1 MNHKRLESAA
11 SGKRRRPQN
20 AVERIDAFL
29 LRHRGGISADRI
41 DLIRRRLF
49 GQVPEVEPVDPSS
62 NAERIRA
69 MRQAYFADVDA
80 WQRSGKIQ
88 LPR

>member
-1 MNHKRLESAA
+1 MNRKRT
-11 SGKRRRPQN
+11 RPKT

-49 GQVPEVEPVDPSS
+49 GQVPEDEAGAS
-62 NAERIRA
+62 NAGRIRA
-69 MRQAYFADVDA
+69 MREAYFADVDA